1 MSARIVHFASS
12 QPEAPLCKSK
22 SAEIRTRSERLVTCA
37 RCQRLLAMQSTTERK
52 RTSMLSEAKR
62 LTSELLSL
70 SVQMRET
77 AELRRQSVQA
87 LRDFG
92 FSLAEIAEAMNV
104 TRSAVQKML
113 VKSTRAAAAHCERL
127 LRGR

>member
-1 MSARIVHFASS
+1 
-12 QPEAPLCKSK
+12 
-22 SAEIRTRSERLVTCA
+22 
-37 RCQRLLAMQSTTERK
+37 MQSTTERK

-113 VKSTRAAAAHCERL
+113 VK
-127 LRGR
+127 